1 MRYYPVG
8 LNIQDRN
15 CLVVGG
21 GKVGARKAATLKRC
35 GARVTVVSPC
45 FDGAL
50 WDRLNGKVE
59 LVPRKYQSQDLRGVF
74 LVIGAT
80 DNRQLNRTIGEQAKR
95 ENILFNGADLPEMS
109 DFILPAVVER
119 GDLTI
124 AVSTSGNS
132 PAFAKKIK
140 HGLEESFGQEYELF
154 LTLMGRIRQTLLAQD
169 HNPERHRKI
178 FKQLTDGRLFDLMGK
193 NDQDQKEVKCL
204 LVDILGNRQMVETL
218 FKETNK

>member
-1 MRYYPVG
+1 MKYYPVG

-21 GKVGARKAATLKRC
+21 GKVGARKAETLARC
-35 GARVTVVSPC
+35 GARVKVVSPC

-50 WDRLNGKVE
+50 WDNLEGKVE
-59 LVPRKYQSQDLRGVF
+59 LVPREYQEKDLRGMS

-95 ENILFNGADLPEMS
+95 ANILFNGADLPELS

-124 AVSTSGNS
+124 AVSTSGTS

-140 HGLEESFGQEYELF
+140 HELEGSFGPEYERF
-154 LTLMGRIRQTLLAQD
+154 LLLMGRIRKALLARD
-169 HNPERHRKI
+169 HDPDTHRKI
-178 FKQLTDGRLFDLMGK
+178 FKRLIDGRLFDLMGE
-193 NDQDQKEVKCL
+193 NDQEEIKL
-204 LVDILGNRQMVETL
+204 LLITILGKRNMAETL
-218 FKETNK
+218 FQETNK

>member
-1 MRYYPVG
+1 MKYYPVG

-15 CLVVGG
+15 CLIVGG
-21 GKVGARKAATLKRC
+21 GNVGARKAGTLARC
-35 GARVTVVSPC
+35 GARVKVVSLC
-45 FDGAL
+45 FDKAL
-50 WDRLNGKVE
+50 WDNINGKVE
-59 LVPRKYQSQDLRGVF
+59 LVPREYQDKDLRGMF

-95 ENILFNGADLPEMS
+95 ANILFNGADLPELS

-140 HGLEESFGQEYELF
+140 HELEGNFGPEYERF
-154 LTLMGRIRQTLLAQD
+154 LTLMGRIRKELLTRD
-169 HNPERHRKI
+169 HDPERHRKI
-178 FKQLTDGRLFDLMGK
+178 FKRLIDGGLFNLMK
-193 NDQDQKEVKCL
+193 ENDQKGVERL
-204 LVDILGNRQMVETL
+204 LVTILGKRYMVETL
-218 FKETNK
+218 FQETNK